1 MYRNFFYKHLRRAA
15 VTTSVCFT
23 ALIVTP
29 GIVAAHGFAGSR
41 FFPATLSTDDPFVN
55 DELSL
60 PTVSSIVT
68 PEEGGTRDTEISVDI
83 AKRITPNL
91 GIEVGESFI
100 NLKPRGERSV
110 NGFGNLEVGAKYQFF
125 ENDEHETLLSVG
137 GDVEVGG

>member
-15 VTTSVCFT
+15 VTISVCFT

-29 GIVAAHGFAGSR
+29 GTVAAHGFAGSR

-68 PEEGGTRDTEISVDI
+68 PEEGGTRDTEISLI
-83 AKRITPNL
+83 FEKRLRQTL
-91 GIEVGESFI
+91 GMKAGRALTIF
-100 NLKPRGERSV
+100 NPRADPR
-110 NGFGNLEVGAKYQFF
+110 
-125 ENDEHETLLSVG
+125 
-137 GDVEVGG
+137 